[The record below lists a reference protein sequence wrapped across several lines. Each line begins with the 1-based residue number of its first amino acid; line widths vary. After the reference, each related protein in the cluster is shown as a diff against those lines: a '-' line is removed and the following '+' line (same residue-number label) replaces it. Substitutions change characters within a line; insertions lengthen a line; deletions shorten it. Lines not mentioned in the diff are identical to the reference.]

1 MYATAALAEAA
12 QQCERFRTLFA
23 SLLLASI
30 ASGALDILLPFFAI
44 LHGLTWHVLASGQGL
59 PFQIFLLLEL

>member
-12 QQCERFRTLFA
+12 QQCKRFRTLLA

-44 LHGLTWHVLASGQGL
+44 LHELIWHVLASGHGL
-59 PFQIFLLLEL
+59 PFRFFLLLEL